1 MKSYIINSK
10 QDLYNIGLKSQLG
23 PVLIQGRLETVF
35 DAREHVVNT
44 VQRIDKEK
52 LKMKKYTLENMTT
65 LNDFSERE
73 MTFQDP
79 MFQRLS
85 AKLFVI
91 DPDF

>member
-1 MKSYIINSK
+1 MKQYLINSK

-23 PVLIQGRLETVF
+23 PIIIKGRLETVF

-44 VQRIDKEK
+44 IQKIDSKNV
-52 LKMKKYTLENMTT
+52 KMKKYTLTN
-65 LNDFSERE
+65 LHGLDDFLE
-73 MTFQDP
+73 MNLSMQNP